1 MSGTPNETN
10 LDDRINYSRAATT
23 LEAAVLL
30 DAISSAT
37 GVPEDFRYHWM
48 AGGGDPEPAARAVQM
63 IPDVCPSQF
72 MDAFGRSMRKTPP
85 SGAPQPNLSQAL
97 HMIAGETYTSKIS
110 RRGRLAKMLSSGA
123 SDEAVLEEFY
133 MAALCRAPTAIEKR
147 SLLQVLADHPDR
159 RQSEMEGLVWA
170 IISSREFT
178 YNH

>member
-1 MSGTPNETN
+1 MRTLMPSRTYQLSGTPNETN
-10 LDDRINYSRAATT
+10 LDDRINYSRAQPRA

-72 MDAFGRSMRKTPP
+72 MDAFGRSMRKAPP

-97 HMIAGETYTSKIS
+97 HMLAGETYTSKIS
-110 RRGRLAKMLSSGA
+110 REGGRLAKMLSSGA
-123 SDEAVLEEFY
+123 SNDAVLEEFY
-133 MAALCRAPTAIEKR
+133 LAALTRQPTANEKQ
-147 SLLQVLADHPDR
+147 SLLKLMADRPAQ
-159 RQSEMEGLVWA
+159 RQTLLE
-170 IISSREFT
+170 
-178 YNH
+178 